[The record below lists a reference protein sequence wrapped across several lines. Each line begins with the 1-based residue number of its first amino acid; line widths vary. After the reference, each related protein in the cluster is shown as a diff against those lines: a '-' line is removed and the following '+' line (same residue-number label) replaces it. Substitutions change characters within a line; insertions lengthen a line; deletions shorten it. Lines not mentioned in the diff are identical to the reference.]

1 VSVSLRLER
10 RDDVVV
16 AQMAHGKANA
26 LDLEFCATIVST
38 LDALAASSARA
49 VVLTGTGS
57 IFSAGVDLLR
67 LCDDGPDYRS
77 RFVPALS
84 ELMDALFSFPRP
96 LVAAVNGHA
105 VAGGC
110 LIACTAD
117 HRIMTRGSG
126 RIGVPELMVGI
137 PFPTK
142 ALEVLRFVVPSQY
155 LQAVVYRGAAYTP
168 DEALAIGLID
178 EVAEPAA
185 LVNAAVAA
193 AARMAALPPDVFAL
207 TKRQLRAPALAFMQA
222 GAARDE
228 EIATIWTDPAAI
240 DRVRDYVARTFK
252 RRVQ

>member
-1 VSVSLRLER
+1 MTHR
-10 RDDVVV
+10 
-16 AQMAHGKANA
+16 KANA
-26 LDLEFCATIVST
+26 LDLEFCDAIVSM
-38 LDALAASSARA
+38 LDELAASSARA

-57 IFSAGVDLLR
+57 IFSAGVDLIR

-84 ELMDALFSFPRP
+84 KLMDALFSFPRP

-142 ALEVLRFVVPSQY
+142 ALEVLRFVVPPQY
-155 LQAVVYRGAAYTP
+155 MQALVYRGATYTP
-168 DEALAIGLID
+168 NEALAIGLVD
-178 EVAEPAA
+178 ELAEPAA
-185 LVNAAVAA
+185 LIDAGLAA
-193 AARMAALPPDVFAL
+193 AARLAALPPDVFAL
-207 TKRQLRAPALAFMQA
+207 TKRQLRAPALAIMQA
-222 GAARDE
+222 GAARDA
-228 EIATIWTDPAAI
+228 EIASIWTDPAAI

-252 RRVQ
+252 RRDQ